1 MDPMNSDT
9 SDARI
14 STRQQRRDRTQ
25 VRGMLSRRRLMVAA
39 GAMTGAAI
47 WAGRPAFARQA
58 PPVASPVSTSR
69 DWRRERWVGT
79 WAAAMHAP
87 SEGLGEAFPSQ
98 FFEFDKQTVRQIVRT
113 SIGGDQV
120 RVRLANTFG
129 DVPLVIGA
137 ARLALR
143 DSGEHIDPASDREL
157 TFSGSPSITVPPGAL
172 AVSDPVAL
180 TVPALSE
187 LAVSIY
193 FPEPTTSTT
202 VHALA
207 FQTNYFSP
215 MGDFTAEAAMPVE
228 ATAQSWVFLTGIDVT
243 VTEPTG
249 VVVTLGDSI
258 TDGALSTPDTNQRWP
273 DLLAER
279 LVGDANQ
286 PAKAVLNAGIGGNRV
301 LNDPPEGFEF
311 SGPNALARFDRDVL
325 AQPGVT
331 HLIVFEGIN
340 DIGLPTLSGDPTEF
354 VSADELIAGL
364 RQLAERA
371 HEHGIVAIGATI
383 TPFEGSM
390 VFSEEGEAIRQAVN
404 DWIRTGDA
412 FDAVI
417 DFDEVVRDPRQPT
430 HLLPAFD
437 AGDNLHPNDDGL
449 RAMAE
454 SIDLAL
460 LGT

>member
-1 MDPMNSDT
+1 MNSDT

-58 PPVASPVSTSR
+58 TPVTSPVSTSR
-69 DWRRERWVGT
+69 DWRGERWVGT

-143 DSGEHIDPASDREL
+143 DSGERIDPASDREL

-249 VVVTLGDSI
+249 AVVTLGDSI

-371 HEHGIVAIGATI
+371 HEHGIVANG
-383 TPFEGSM
+383 G
-390 VFSEEGEAIRQAVN
+390 
-404 DWIRTGDA
+404 GDHP
-412 FDAVI
+412 
-417 DFDEVVRDPRQPT
+417 VRG
-430 HLLPAFD
+430 L
-437 AGDNLHPNDDGL
+437 DGFFA
-449 RAMAE
+449 R
-454 SIDLAL
+454 
-460 LGT
+460 G

>member
-1 MDPMNSDT
+1 MKRDT
-9 SDARI
+9 SAAWSRLPRQRSDAG
-14 STRQQRRDRTQ
+14 Q
-25 VRGMLSRRRLMVAA
+25 VPGTISRRHLLVAA
-39 GAMTGAAI
+39 GAMTGAAF
-47 WAGRPAFARQA
+47 WGGRPSLARQA
-58 PPVASPVSTSR
+58 TPLASPVAMSR
-69 DWRRERWVGT
+69 DWRGERWVGT

-87 SEGLGEAFPSQ
+87 SAGFGEEFPSQ
-98 FFEFDKQTVRQIVRT
+98 FFEFDRQTVRQIVRT
-113 SIGGDQV
+113 SIGGDHV

-129 DVPLVIGA
+129 DVPLIIGA

-143 DSGEHIDPASDREL
+143 DSGERIDPTSDRVL

-172 AVSDPVAL
+172 VVSDPVAL
-180 TVPALSE
+180 TVPALGE
-187 LAVSIY
+187 LAVSLY

-202 VHALA
+202 VHAFA

-215 MGDFTAEAAMPVE
+215 VGDFTADAAMPVE
-228 ATAQSWVFLTGIDVT
+228 TTAQSWVFLTGIDVT

-249 VVVTLGDSI
+249 VVVALGDSI
-258 TDGALSTPDTNQRWP
+258 TDGAFSTPDTNQRWP

-279 LVGDANQ
+279 LAADADQ
-286 PAKAVLNAGIGGNRV
+286 PATAVLNAGIGANRV
-301 LNDPPEGFEF
+301 LRDPIEGFEF
-311 SGPNALARFDRDVL
+311 AGTNALARFDRDVL

-340 DIGLPTLSGDPTEF
+340 DIGMPTLSGDPAEF
-354 VSADELIAGL
+354 VNAEELITGL

-371 HEHGIVAIGATI
+371 HEHGIVAFGATI

-390 VFSEEGEAIRQAVN
+390 IFSEEGEAIREAVN
-404 DWIRTGDA
+404 DWIRTGGA

-417 DFDEVVRDPRQPT
+417 DFDEVVRDPGQPT

-437 AGDNLHPNDDGL
+437 SGDLLHPNGAGF

-460 LGT
+460 LRP